1 MTNSVVG
8 AIFDMDGLLID
19 TEKLSQA
26 SYRHAREWA
35 GLQPDDELFYSV
47 VGLNSRAGHERLV
60 AGLAHLTDYDRFRS
74 VWREAFDASLAAEVP
89 VKRHVRDV
97 LESLS
102 SRDIP
107 MAVATSTKTSSAHDR
122 LSRAGLRKHFSV
134 LIGGDQIENGKP
146 APDIYLKAAAMLGL
160 APSLCAGFEDSVNG
174 VCAAVAAGLVTVQ
187 VPDLIDPTP
196 ELLAL
201 GHRVAPDL
209 AEAMRLVGL
218 MPHAELVPSL

>member
-1 MTNSVVG
+1 MTNPVVG

-35 GLQPDDELFYSV
+35 GLQPDDELFFSV

-102 SRDIP
+102 SRGIP
-107 MAVATSTKTSSAHDR
+107 MAVATSTNASAAHER
-122 LSRAGLRKHFSV
+122 LTRAGLREHFRV

-146 APDIYLKAAAMLGL
+146 APDIYLKAAATLGL
-160 APSLCAGFEDSVNG
+160 APSRCAGFEDSANG
-174 VCAAVAAGLVTVQ
+174 VRAAVAAGLVTVQ
-187 VPDLIDPTP
+187 VPDLIHPTP

-209 AEAMRLVGL
+209 AEAMLLVGL

>member
-1 MTNSVVG
+1 MTNPVVG

-26 SYRHAREWA
+26 SYRYAREWA
-35 GLQPDDELFYSV
+35 GLPPDDELFFSV

-60 AGLAHLTDYDRFRS
+60 AGISHLTDYDRFS
-74 VWREAFDASLAAEVP
+74 AVWRETFDASLAAEVP
-89 VKRHVRDV
+89 VKPHVRDV

-102 SRDIP
+102 SRGIP
-107 MAVATSTKTSSAHDR
+107 MAVATSTNASSAHDR
-122 LSRAGLRKHFSV
+122 LSRAGLRKHFPV

-146 APDIYLKAAAMLGL
+146 APDIYLKAAATLGL
-160 APSLCAGFEDSVNG
+160 APSLCAGFEDSANG
-174 VCAAVAAGLVTVQ
+174 VRAAVAAGLVTVQ
-187 VPDLIDPTP
+187 VPDLIHPTP

-201 GHRVAPDL
+201 GHRVASDL